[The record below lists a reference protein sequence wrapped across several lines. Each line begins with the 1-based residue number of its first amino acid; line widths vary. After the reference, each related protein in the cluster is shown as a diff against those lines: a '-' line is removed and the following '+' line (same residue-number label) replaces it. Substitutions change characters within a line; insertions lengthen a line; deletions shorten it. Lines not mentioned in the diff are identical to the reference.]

1 MKVIFDKYEY
11 FDPNSDN
18 KNTYSGRNVGDKA
31 FSRSKYQAYID
42 NRQYVDAANYLSLY
56 RFKDPKV
63 QREHENDIEILR
75 SKGDAVSAIYGK
87 ISNKEDKANVELY
100 ANVFK
105 DGGIDNLNTTSPT
118 SPDYNQPAVD
128 LINAKNNLGKHGK
141 ADYSD
146 KIGIV
151 FKPKKRTR
159 LGLDWLAADNPYNI
173 DAFYEKTGFTE
184 KQLQNAGIEIIHK
197 DDTTELKFS
206 KSHPLANR
214 ILYNTPT
221 ESDIATD
228 MMSTGNILKNLSG
241 LVENVTAGL
250 ASLATPGRENPTDT
264 SSFNSARAYAPLVVG
279 YTKDN
284 KQVFNFAGG
293 IENHFMGQDL
303 ERFKSVIRRAERTS
317 SDVMQSINL
326 DKKAYTPTIMPWVS
340 DELYQLKQTLNDDDY
355 NKQAKIVAPNVFK
368 ALNSLGS
375 GRYRMYSNFQN
386 KEGDET
392 LEELEGPVKHNLI
405 TLISAAKPSNLQVDA
420 MSADGELGA
429 LVTVNAE
436 KKASTGE
443 ITQERYQVFIPGLL
457 VEEAQ
462 ARLNRDTKSRAIMRL
477 NNIIDWQYDYKTDD
491 GRVISP
497 APDGMFY
504 IDNELKSKD
513 EALKEINRD
522 VALTQMRRELKY
534 EHTGPTGN
542 LIKADE
548 YEDEAKLA
556 SLRIAAELYEGRIGL
571 IPDGTNRIIVNG
583 DAYTIDDIFEHNI
596 DMNNVNYDTYDML
609 NDIYSMYNTIM
620 GDLTYYNR

>member
-1 MKVIFDKYEY
+1 MRVIFDKYEY
-11 FDPNSDN
+11 FDPDSDN
-18 KNTYSGRNVGDKA
+18 KNTYSGRNVRDKA
-31 FSRSKYQAYID
+31 FSQSEYQSYID
-42 NRQYVDAANYLSLY
+42 SRRYVDAADYLAKY

-75 SKGDAVSAIYGK
+75 SKGNAVSAIYGK

-105 DGGIDNLNTTSPT
+105 DGGIDKLNTTSPT
-118 SPDYNQPAVD
+118 SEDYNQPAAD
-128 LINAKNNLGKHGK
+128 LLKAKNNLGKHGK

-159 LGLDWLAADNPYNI
+159 FGLDWLAADNPYDIN
-173 DAFYEKTGFTE
+173 AFYEKTGFTE
-184 KQLQNAGIEIIHK
+184 KQLQNAGIEVIHK

-214 ILYNTPT
+214 ILYNTPS

-228 MMSTGNILKNLSG
+228 AMSTGNIFYNISG
-241 LVENVTAGL
+241 ALEHTVGALQTLML
-250 ASLATPGRENPTDT
+250 AGRENPTDT
-264 SSFNSARAYAPLVVG
+264 SSPVAARAYAPLIVG
-279 YTKDN
+279 YTKDD
-284 KQVFNFAGG
+284 KPVYNFAGG
-293 IENHFMGQDL
+293 ATNHFMGQDL
-303 ERFKSVIRRAERTS
+303 ERFKRIIRNAERTS
-317 SDVMQSINL
+317 TDVYQQINL
-326 DKKAYTPTIMPWVS
+326 SKKAYTTTAMPWLS

-355 NKQAKIVAPNVFK
+355 NKQAKLVAPNIFK
-368 ALNSLGS
+368 AINSLGS
-375 GRYRMYSNFQN
+375 SNYRMYSNFKN

-392 LEELEGPVKHNLI
+392 LVELEGPEKHDFI
-405 TLISAAKPSNLQVDA
+405 TLISAAKPSEYQVDA
-420 MSADGELGA
+420 MAADGELGA
-429 LVTVNAE
+429 FVTLNAE

-443 ITQERYQVFIPGLL
+443 IIQERYQVFIPGIL
-457 VEEAQ
+457 VKEAQ
-462 ARLNRDTKSRAIMRL
+462 NRLNRDTRSRAIMRL
-477 NNIIDWQYDYKTDD
+477 NNIVDWQYDYKTSEGD
-491 GRVISP
+491 VISP
-497 APDGMFY
+497 AVNGNFVKNGET
-504 IDNELKSKD
+504 ITRD
-513 EALKEINRD
+513 EALREINKD

-556 SLRIAAELYEGRIGL
+556 SLRIAAELYEGQIGL

-583 DAYTIDDIFEHNI
+583 DAYTIDDIFDHKI

-609 NDIYSMYNTIM
+609 NDIYSMYNKIM

>member
-18 KNTYSGRNVGDKA
+18 KNTYSGRNVRDKA
-31 FSRSKYQAYID
+31 FSQSEYQSYID
-42 NRQYVDAANYLSLY
+42 SRRYVDAANYLSLY

-75 SKGDAVSAIYGK
+75 SKGNAVSAIYGK
-87 ISNKEDKANVELY
+87 ISNKEVKANVELY

-105 DGGIDNLNTTSPT
+105 DGGLDNLNTTTPT
-118 SPDYNQPAVD
+118 SDDYNQPAAD
-128 LINAKNNLGKHGK
+128 LIKAKSNLGKHGK

-146 KIGIV
+146 KIGVV

-159 LGLDWLAADNPYNI
+159 FGVDWLAADNPYNI

-184 KQLQNAGIEIIHK
+184 KQLQNAGIEVIHK

-228 MMSTGNILKNLSG
+228 IMTTGNILYNLSG
-241 LVENVTAGL
+241 AIENVMGAMQTLTL
-250 ASLATPGRENPTDT
+250 AGRENPTDT
-264 SSFNSARAYAPLVVG
+264 SSPIASRAYAPLIVG
-279 YTKDN
+279 YTKDD
-284 KQVFNFAGG
+284 KPVYNFAGG
-293 IENHFMGQDL
+293 ATNHFMGQDL
-303 ERFKSVIRRAERTS
+303 ERFKRIIRNAERTS
-317 SDVMQSINL
+317 ADVYQQINL
-326 DKKAYTPTIMPWVS
+326 SKKAYTPTAMPWMS
-340 DELYQLKQTLNDDDY
+340 DELYQLRQTLDDDDY
-355 NKQAKIVAPNVFK
+355 NKQAKLVAPRIFN
-368 ALNSLGS
+368 AINSLGS
-375 GRYRMYSNFQN
+375 SNYRMYSNFKN

-392 LEELEGPVKHNLI
+392 LEELDGPTKHDII
-405 TLISAAKPSNLQVDA
+405 TLISAAKPADLQVDA
-420 MSADGELGA
+420 MAADGELGA
-429 LVTVNAE
+429 FITLNAE

-457 VEEAQ
+457 VDEAQ
-462 ARLNRDTKSRAIMRL
+462 ARLNRDTRSRAIMRL
-477 NNIIDWQYDYKTDD
+477 NNIVDWQYDYKTSEGDI
-491 GRVISP
+491 ISP
-497 APDGMFY
+497 AVDGNFVKNGET
-504 IDNELKSKD
+504 ITKD
-513 EALKEINRD
+513 DALREINRD

-548 YEDEAKLA
+548 YEDEAKAA
-556 SLRIAAELYEGRIGL
+556 SLRIAAELYEGRVGL
-571 IPDGTNRIIVNG
+571 IPDGTNRIVVNG
-583 DAYTIDDIFEHNI
+583 DIYTIDDIFDHKI
-596 DMNNVNYDTYDML
+596 DMNNVNYETYDML
-609 NDIYSMYNTIM
+609 NDIYSMYNKIM

>member
-146 KIGIV
+146 KIGII

-159 LGLDWLAADNPYNI
+159 LGLDWLATDNPYNI

-228 MMSTGNILKNLSG
+228 MMSTGNIFENLAG
-241 LVENVTAGL
+241 LVNNVTAGL
-250 ASLATPGRENPTDT
+250 ASLTTPGRENPTDT

-317 SDVMQSINL
+317 SDVMQAINL
-326 DKKAYTPTIMPWVS
+326 DKKAYTPTIMPWMS

-583 DAYTIDDIFEHNI
+583 DAYTIDDIFDHKI

-609 NDIYSMYNTIM
+609 NDIYSMYNKIM